1 MKKQFKN
8 YAVIWS
14 VALIV
19 FSMIVFLVPDN
30 SDKYDKFGGAFWAGY
45 ILIFLAF
52 IGQLITTYLF
62 FKEEN
67 KEKMFLN
74 LRVITLGKTCL
85 VLSLIF
91 GTALM
96 LIPDFPQW
104 LGAII
109 AFVLL
114 GFYIIAVV
122 AAKGAAEI
130 VSDIGEKTSQ
140 KTSFIREMTSCAE
153 QLVSKAKSDEAKAT
167 ASKVYEAIR
176 YSNKSSHGGL
186 DEIENKISANFTVFA
201 DAISSGDDETVK
213 TIGGKL
219 VELVEERDKLAKNI
233 KND

>member
-1 MKKQFKN
+1 MNKQFRH

-30 SDKYDKFGGAFWAGY
+30 NDKYDKFGGAFWAGY

-52 IGQLITTYLF
+52 IGQLVVSYLF

-67 KEKMFLN
+67 KEKRFLN
-74 LRVITLGKTCL
+74 LSVISLGTACL
-85 VLSLIF
+85 VLSLVF

-96 LIPDFPQW
+96 LIPNYPQW

-114 GFYIIAVV
+114 GFYTIAAV

-130 VSDIGEKTSQ
+130 VYNIDQ
-140 KTSFIREMTSCAE
+140 KVAVETSFVKAFTAE
-153 QLVSKAKSDEAKAT
+153 AENLISKAKSEEAKIIT
-167 ASKVYEAIR
+167 NKVFEAIR

-186 DEIENKISANFTVFA
+186 DDIESRISEGFSAFSN
-201 DAISSGDDETVK
+201 AISDGDDEMAES
-213 TIGGKL
+213 IGESL
-219 VELVEERDKLAKNI
+219 LELISERDKLAKLI
-233 KND
+233 K

>member
-8 YAVIWS
+8 YAIIWS

-19 FSMIVFLVPDN
+19 FSMIVFLVPDHN
-30 SDKYDKFGGAFWAGY
+30 GKYYKFGGAFWAGY

-52 IGQLITTYLF
+52 IGQLIISKVF

-67 KEKMFLN
+67 KDKVFLN
-74 LRVITLGKTCL
+74 LRMFSLSITCL

-96 LIPDFPQW
+96 LIPDYPQW

-114 GFYIIAVV
+114 GFYAIAVV
-122 AAKGAAEI
+122 MAKGAAEI

-140 KTSFIREMTSCAE
+140 KTSFIREMTSYAE

-176 YSNKSSHGGL
+176 YSNKSSYPGVEETE
-186 DEIENKISANFTVFA
+186 DKISSAFSDFSNAIAN
-201 DAISSGDDETVK
+201 SDDET
-213 TIGGKL
+213 
-219 VELVEERDKLAKNI
+219 AKNI
-233 KND
+233 GEKLLDLINERDSFVKTNKS